1 MPERANRRAVL
12 RAGVTG
18 VTGISGVL
26 AGVAFK
32 PAFAASILAT
42 RIWPAADYTRVTFEL
57 DQALSAQQQLLND
70 PPRLVVDLNSELSSK
85 AIRKLSGQVRDKDPY
100 LRNIELGHSRPGTTR
115 LIFNLKKTVTPE
127 LFTLAPIAQY
137 QHRLVLDLHP
147 LVTPDP
153 LVALLNQQMVDKTA
167 PPPSDPLAGLIAKQS
182 APKSIKANLTQ
193 PRKRRRV
200 SSAMRDKPAPI
211 NRRITIAIDAG
222 HGGEDPG
229 ALGLHG
235 TYEKN
240 VVLPIAAE
248 LRALIRRESGMRA
261 YMTREGDYFVPLD
274 KRIEKAHRVS
284 ADLFISIHADAA
296 NRSSAQGASVYV
308 LSPRGATSA
317 AARWLAEQE
326 NRADRIGGVKK
337 VSHLDGAARQLLLEM
352 STQRRA
358 RDSKRLAANVLG
370 RVGEISSLHKSH
382 VESAG
387 FVVLKTPD
395 IPSILVETAF
405 LSNPD
410 DEKRL
415 RSPHHQRR
423 MARAIF
429 DGIQDYLGF
438 NQTAGKSKR
447 IG

>member
-1 MPERANRRAVL
+1 MSSRTSRRAIL
-12 RAGVTG
+12 RAAITG
-18 VTGISGVL
+18 ASGVF
-26 AGVAFK
+26 AGTAFK
-32 PAFAASILAT
+32 PAFGASILAT

-57 DQALSAQQQLLND
+57 DQELGAKHQLLSD
-70 PPRLVVDLNSELSSK
+70 PPRLVVDLASELSSNNL
-85 AIRKLSGQVRDKDPY
+85 RKLSSQVRDRDPY
-100 LRNIELGHSRPGTTR
+100 LRSIEFGHSRPGTTR
-115 LIFNLKKTVTPE
+115 LIFNLKKVVSPE

-153 LVALLNQQMVDKTA
+153 LVALLNQQLVEKVVPA
-167 PPPSDPLAGLIAKQS
+167 QANEVSSDPLAGLIARQT
-182 APKSIKANLTQ
+182 A
-193 PRKRRRV
+193 PRKVQTTLTKRRQRRQ
-200 SSAMRDKPAPI
+200 ANPMRDKPAPI

-261 YMTREGDYFVPLD
+261 FMTREGDYFVPLE
-274 KRIEKAHRVS
+274 KRIQKAHRVS

-296 NRSSAQGASVYV
+296 KRTSAKGASVYV
-308 LSPRGATSA
+308 LSPGGATSA
-317 AARWLAEQE
+317 AASWLAEQE
-326 NRADRIGGVKK
+326 NRADRIGGVKSS
-337 VSHLDGAARQLLLEM
+337 SHFDGAARQLLLEM

-370 RVGEISSLHKSH
+370 QVGKISSLHKSH

-438 NQTAGKSKR
+438 KSAGQPKR
-447 IG
+447 VG

>member
-1 MPERANRRAVL
+1 MSERAERRAIL

-18 VTGISGVL
+18 ITGVL
-26 AGVAFK
+26 AGAAFK
-32 PAFAASILAT
+32 PAYGANILAT

-57 DQALSAQQQLLND
+57 DQGLNAQHQLLSE
-70 PPRLVVDLNSELSSK
+70 PPRLVVDLASELSSE
-85 AIRKLSGQVRDKDPY
+85 AIRKLSAQVRDRDPY
-100 LRNIELGHSRPGTTR
+100 LRNIAFGHSRPGTTR
-115 LIFNLKKTVTPE
+115 LIFNLKQIVAPE

-153 LVALLNQQMVDKTA
+153 LVALLNQPMRDKTVPA
-167 PPPSDPLAGLIAKQS
+167 ESDPLAGLIARQT
-182 APKSIKANLTQ
+182 APEPVKINL
-193 PRKRRRV
+193 PRRSRRRAT
-200 SSAMRDKPAPI
+200 SAIRNKPAPI
-211 NRRITIAIDAG
+211 NQRVTIAIDAG

-229 ALGLHG
+229 ALGQHG

-261 YMTREGDYFVPLD
+261 FMTREGDYFVPLE

-296 NRSSAQGASVYV
+296 KRTSANGASVYV
-308 LSPRGATSA
+308 LSARGATSA

-326 NRADRIGGVKK
+326 NRADRIGGVKTA
-337 VSHLDGAARQLLLEM
+337 SHLDGAARQLLMEM

-358 RDSKRLAANVLG
+358 RDSKRLAANVLD

-438 NQTAGKSKR
+438 VTAGQTKR
-447 IG
+447 VG

>member
-1 MPERANRRAVL
+1 L
-12 RAGVTG
+12 RAAITG
-18 VTGISGVL
+18 VTGAVAGTVL
-26 AGVAFK
+26 K
-32 PAFAASILAT
+32 PAYGANILAT

-57 DQALSAQQQLLND
+57 DQALSAQHQLLND
-70 PPRLVVDLNSELSSK
+70 PPRLILDLNSEVASQ
-85 AIRKLSGQVRDKDPY
+85 AIRKLSSQVRNRDPY
-100 LRNIELGHSRPGTTR
+100 LGNIEFGHSRPGTTR
-115 LIFNLKKTVTPE
+115 LILNLKKIVTPE

-147 LVTPDP
+147 LVKPDP
-153 LVALLNQQMVDKTA
+153 LVVLLNQQVVEKTA
-167 PPPSDPLAGLIAKQS
+167 PIATDPIAALIARQS
-182 APKSIKANLTQ
+182 STKTVKTNLKRST
-193 PRKRRRV
+193 RRRTPA
-200 SSAMRDKPAPI
+200 SAIRNKPAPI

-261 YMTREGDYFVPLD
+261 FMTREGDYFVPLE

-296 NRSSAQGASVYV
+296 KRTSANGASVYV
-308 LSPRGATSA
+308 LSARGATSA
-317 AARWLAEQE
+317 AASWLADQE
-326 NRADRIGGVKK
+326 NRADRIGGVKSA
-337 VSHLDGAARQLLLEM
+337 SHFDGAARQLLLEM

-358 RDSKRLAANVLG
+358 RDSKRLAANVLDKIG
-370 RVGEISSLHKSH
+370 NIASLHKSN

-395 IPSILVETAF
+395 IPSILVVTAF

-415 RSPHHQRR
+415 RSPHYQRR

-438 NQTAGKSKR
+438 KTAGKTKR
-447 IG
+447 VG